1 MTYLHEL
8 VVTLAAPW
16 VVLSPRSGQLT
27 GTGAEGVFVADH
39 RILSVARLSVGG
51 EAPVPVHLDEYDGG
65 SVRYDAVVPGL
76 GDPGHDLT
84 VTVGRDRELSVK
96 GMRESIEVVNR
107 STEEIEYDLIVALGT
122 DLAGTA
128 MVRSGAAAELAL
140 CPVETDG
147 NTLTWRGDGVE
158 VTVTLDPAPA
168 VLIVLPDGVT
178 EARWQCRTPV
188 GESTTIGYHVG
199 LTVEPGEGF
208 AIAPPA
214 SRPTY
219 NGQPDGVS
227 VECDDSRVGRW
238 VERSLDDVAGLML
251 SAGEDRYLGAGPPWY
266 LTLFGRDSLISASM
280 LVAVDPGLAAGT
292 LRVLARWQGSRHD
305 ADAAEQPGKI
315 PHELREAVAD
325 HGSGLVLPAAY
336 YGTHDAT
343 PLWITT
349 LHKAWRWGM
358 PAAEVEAL
366 LPTVEKALAWIRDEA
381 DPDGDGFLEYIDT
394 SGHGLA
400 NQGWKDS
407 VDAVQWPDGTLAEA
421 PIALSE
427 VQAYAY
433 AAALAGAD
441 LLTAFAEPAEER
453 PGDEWR
459 DWAAS
464 LKERFREAF
473 WVEGYP
479 AIALDAHKRP
489 VAGAASNMGHLLG
502 TGLLDPHEEAAVA
515 HRLSQPDLDSGYGL
529 RTLSNNATRF
539 NPLGYHT
546 GSVWPHD
553 TAIAITGLYA
563 AANTNASTETPTAAG
578 YADVARSFV
587 TGLTKAAESFGYRLP
602 ELYDGLGGERTPTPY
617 PLACRPQ
624 AWAAASAIAVVVAAL
639 GIEPDVPAG
648 VLRITPADPFPW
660 RRLELHGLRIGD
672 ERLSLRVDDGQLT
685 ILAAPEGL
693 TIQT

>member
-1 MTYLHEL
+1 MTYLHEF

-16 VVLSPRSGQLT
+16 VVLSPRSGQLN
-27 GTGAEGVFVADH
+27 GHGAEGVFAADH

-51 EAPVPVHLDEYDGG
+51 GYPVPVHVDEYDEG

-76 GDPGHDLT
+76 GDVGHDPT
-84 VTVGRDRELSVK
+84 VTVERARELDGR
-96 GMRESIEVVNR
+96 GMRECIEVVNR
-107 STEEIEYDLIVALGT
+107 SQEEIAYELIVALGT

-128 MVRSGAAAELAL
+128 MVRSGAAAGLPL
-140 CPVETDG
+140 CPVEIDS
-147 NTLTWRGDGVE
+147 NTLTWHGDGVE
-158 VTVTLDPAPA
+158 VAVVLDPAPV
-168 VLIVLPDGVT
+168 VLVVLPNGLT
-178 EARWQCRTPV
+178 EARWHCRTAP
-188 GESTTIGYHVG
+188 GESTTIAYQVS
-199 LTVEPGEGF
+199 LTVEPSEGF
-208 AIAPPA
+208 TITPPIE
-214 SRPTY
+214 RPAY
-219 NGQPDGVS
+219 GAELRVD
-227 VECDDSRVGRW
+227 CDDSRVERW
-238 VERSLDDVAGLML
+238 VKRSLDDVSGLML
-251 SAGEDRYLGAGPPWY
+251 RDGEDRYLGAGPPWY

-292 LRVLARWQGSRHD
+292 LRALARWQGARHD

-325 HGSGLVLPAAY
+325 HGSGLVLPPAY

-366 LPTVEKALAWIRDEA
+366 LPVVEKALAWMRDEA

-433 AAALAGAD
+433 SAAMAGAD
-441 LLTAFAEPAEER
+441 LLTAFGR

-459 DWAAS
+459 EWAAA

-502 TGLLDPHEEAAVA
+502 TGLLDPYEEAAVA

-529 RTLSNNATRF
+529 RTLSSNVTRF

-563 AANTNASTETPTAAG
+563 AANTADAANAASEIQSAGG
-578 YADVARSFV
+578 YAEVAGSFV
-587 TGLTKAAESFGYRLP
+587 RGLTKAAESFGYRLP

-624 AWAAASAIAVVVAAL
+624 AWAAASAVAVVVAAL

-660 RRLELHGLRIGD
+660 RRLELYGLRIGD

-685 ILAAPEGL
+685 ILTAPESL
-693 TIQT
+693 TLQT